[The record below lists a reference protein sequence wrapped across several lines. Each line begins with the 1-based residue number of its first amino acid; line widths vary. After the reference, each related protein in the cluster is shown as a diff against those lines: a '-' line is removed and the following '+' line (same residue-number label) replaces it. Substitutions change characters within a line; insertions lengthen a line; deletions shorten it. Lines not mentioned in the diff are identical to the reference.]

1 VSGPADRVRF
11 ASAGAAVRADLRR
24 GLVMAA
30 GGAAFLLPVEFVAT
44 VWANPGEVS
53 ILTGARVLALCATLI
68 ALAWVVLGPLCAIAV
83 ASPRLVKALSH
94 GDART
99 GHGFLAW
106 RPRPDGPRPG
116 AAWAWAIFVGGGA
129 YLVAVQRVAV
139 WASTNFKEP
148 QRIGILIAVAA
159 AVLAALALVLILLV
173 RLVIA
178 IVADAL
184 YPTFGPWSPFTSWRG
199 AVAGTGLIILGAMG
213 ALHLAVP
220 AARPDLPW
228 RLLLT
233 AYTIGAGMAWGAR
246 RAAQPRRS
254 IARRRQVALAGA
266 AVAAVLVPS
275 TLVWLG
281 ADVTAKYVVVT
292 SSPVL
297 DRAISY
303 VRSANDFD
311 RDGFGSLLG
320 ENDCAPFDAERH
332 PGAKE
337 IADDDIDQNC
347 DGHDFS
353 LRSLAAVP
361 SGPRMPVPAA
371 FARSDWNVLFITIDT
386 VRYDHTTFGGYKDGP
401 KHRDTTPNLAKLAAR
416 GTTFAFAQAPAAGT
430 MASVPAIITSKFFHN
445 GLALDESNIKPGMP
459 PRLKPD
465 NTLLTEIMKRGGYTT
480 GVILTHEYF
489 SDWGM
494 LQGVDDPD
502 MDLTKDTDPF
512 KVTSHLVTDHILG
525 WISRHAGQ
533 KWFLWA
539 HYLDPHGRYVAHPED
554 VDWSATEEDKYDSEL
569 FYTDKHLGRLF
580 DELSRL
586 PGGDHTI
593 IVVTADHGDGFNE
606 HGFINHGQALYRE
619 LLHVPMIIYV
629 PDNAPRVVQG
639 AVSPLDLVPTVADLT
654 GIDVS
659 DLAFEGKSLVPQL
672 FYQRDEPDRVV
683 FSETNWPKR
692 LRSATSAA
700 WKLIYNID
708 DNLYEL
714 YDLTADPWE
723 KVNVASKDK
732 DAYAKLKE
740 QLDAFLERVVFARDP
755 ANNQIAMRI
764 AEVLL
769 SGPPQIKHPITDV
782 AFDDG
787 RIEVLGWEPET
798 PGPYKPGDKL
808 YAKVYFAVHD
818 TPSAAFRLQLE
829 AWPISGPLDPRAA
842 QPSQVA
848 RSPMRLT
855 LDGLFSSDRWKKGD
869 FIRER
874 IGLFVGNDW
883 KAGDQLAIG
892 LWMAATSGK
901 RATPTGP
908 TVANDAGVTVLG
920 AVPFAPPPP
929 PAGQAPVPIPA
940 VPVPPAPTA
949 PPALPPPPTG
959 PRAGSAAPLAPMRAT
974 PMIPRAAAGSAAPT
988 R

>member
-1 VSGPADRVRF
+1 MTAPIAPRF
-11 ASAGAAVRADLRR
+11 PSAGVGIRADLRR
-24 GLVMAA
+24 GLLMAA
-30 GGAAFLLPVEFVAT
+30 GGAGLLLPIEYVAT
-44 VWANPGEVS
+44 LWAYPGDIS
-53 ILTGARVLALCATLI
+53 IVTALRVLALCATLL
-68 ALAWVVLGPLCAIAV
+68 ALAWVILGPLWALAI
-83 ASPRLVKALSH
+83 ASPRLVRALSS
-94 GDART
+94 GDAR
-99 GHGFLAW
+99 HGAGPLAW
-106 RPRPDGPRPG
+106 HPRPDAPRPG
-116 AAWAWAIFVGGGA
+116 AAWVWALFVGGGVF
-129 YLVAVQRVAV
+129 LLGVQRVAA
-139 WASTNFKEP
+139 WAATTYKEP
-148 QRIGILIAVAA
+148 QRIGILIAAAA
-159 AVLAALALVLILLV
+159 AVIVVVALVVVVLV
-173 RLVIA
+173 RKLVA
-178 IVADAL
+178 IVAEAL
-184 YPTFGPWSPFTSWRG
+184 YPTTGPWSPFTSWRG
-199 AVAGTGLIILGAMG
+199 AVAGTAALILGGML

-228 RLLLT
+228 RLVLA
-233 AYTIGAGMAWGAR
+233 AYTIGIGMTWGAR
-246 RAAQPRRS
+246 RAALPRAPL
-254 IARRRQVALAGA
+254 ARRRKAALLGA
-266 AVAAVLVPS
+266 AAAALIVPS
-275 TLVWLG
+275 TLVWFG

-292 SSPVL
+292 ASPVL
-297 DRAISY
+297 DKAIGY

-320 ENDCAPFDAERH
+320 ENDCAPFDPELH

-371 FARSDWNVLFITIDT
+371 FARNDWNVLFITIDT

-401 KHRDTTPNLAKLAAR
+401 KHRDTTPNLAKLVNRA
-416 GTTFAFAQAPAAGT
+416 TSFSFAQAPAAGT

-459 PRLKPD
+459 PRLKPE
-465 NTLLTEIMKRGGYTT
+465 NTLITEIMKRGGYAT

-502 MDLTKDTDPF
+502 MELTKDTDPF
-512 KVTSHLVTDHILG
+512 KVTSHLVTDHILA

-539 HYLDPHGRYVAHPED
+539 HYLDPHGRYVAHPDE

-569 FYTDKHLGRLF
+569 FFTDKQLGRLF

-586 PGGDHTI
+586 PGGDRTI

-619 LLHVPMIIYV
+619 LLNVPMIIYV
-629 PDNAPRVVQG
+629 PDNQPRVVPG
-639 AVSPLDLVPTVADLT
+639 ATSPLDLVPTIADLT

-672 FYQRDEPDRVV
+672 FYQRDDMDRVV

-714 YDLTADPWE
+714 YDLKNDPWE
-723 KVNVASKDK
+723 KVNAVSKDK
-732 DAYAKLKE
+732 DAYAALKT

-769 SGPPQIKHPITDV
+769 ASPPKIARPVSGV
-782 AFDDG
+782 SFDDG
-787 RIEVLGWEPET
+787 RIELLGWEPES
-798 PGPYKPGDKL
+798 PGPYKPGEKL

-829 AWPISGPLDPRAA
+829 AWPMTGALDPAAA
-842 QPSQVA
+842 QPNQIA
-848 RSPMRLT
+848 RSPLRLT
-855 LDGLFSSDRWKKGD
+855 LDGLFSSDRWRKGD
-869 FIRER
+869 TIRER

-892 LWMAATSGK
+892 LWMTAANGK

-908 TVANDAGVTVLG
+908 TVANDPGVTVLG
-920 AVPFAPPPP
+920 TVPFAPPPP
-929 PAGQAPVPIPA
+929 PPGQVAPV
-940 VPVPPAPTA
+940 VPGAPGAPGIAPSGPPPGAGSGALGPTPPAP
-949 PPALPPPPTG
+949 G
-959 PRAGSAAPLAPMRAT
+959 PGSGALAPRSPT
-974 PMIPRAAAGSAAPT
+974 P
-988 R
+988 